1 MDVTEILKKLISVK
15 SLPGDEGDVAGLI
28 KDLLSAAGVD
38 KVFIDGMGNVIAPIK
53 GNGLG
58 TLVLEGHMDTVDA
71 GDLLQWEVD
80 PFRGMEVDGKIYGR
94 GAVDMK
100 GALASQIK
108 AIEGLKTLESDLY
121 IVYTVLEEMIEGVAL
136 GFALS
141 RSVGRRPDVMVTGEP
156 TGLKLGLGHRG
167 RAVVNAEIRGETAHA
182 SMPSEGVNALEGA
195 ASLIL
200 RIADLTSRLPRHEV
214 LGSESAVATLIECS
228 PKMQPQIPDKCTV
241 MIDHRIIPG
250 RSGDDILKP
259 YEELCSE
266 VGKIHGVH
274 CRQSIN
280 EALMKSWTGVEV
292 RVKEFF
298 PGWVNDD
305 IIMIK
310 ALLGPLKRLYGGV
323 TRHYWRFST
332 DLVII
337 NDYNA
342 EGLGLGPGDD
352 TLAHKANECVDIIEL
367 RKAVDMYRELL
378 NILSQHISSR
388 LK

>member
-38 KVFIDGMGNVIAPIK
+38 KVLIDGVGNVIAPIK

-167 RAVVNAEIRGETAHA
+167 RAVVNAE
-182 SMPSEGVNALEGA
+182 
-195 ASLIL
+195 
-200 RIADLTSRLPRHEV
+200 
-214 LGSESAVATLIECS
+214 
-228 PKMQPQIPDKCTV
+228 
-241 MIDHRIIPG
+241 
-250 RSGDDILKP
+250 
-259 YEELCSE
+259 
-266 VGKIHGVH
+266 
-274 CRQSIN
+274 
-280 EALMKSWTGVEV
+280 
-292 RVKEFF
+292 
-298 PGWVNDD
+298 
-305 IIMIK
+305 
-310 ALLGPLKRLYGGV
+310 
-323 TRHYWRFST
+323 
-332 DLVII
+332 
-337 NDYNA
+337 
-342 EGLGLGPGDD
+342 
-352 TLAHKANECVDIIEL
+352 
-367 RKAVDMYRELL
+367 
-378 NILSQHISSR
+378 
-388 LK
+388 